1 MEIIYE
7 NTIRLKI
14 KMIYGKNV
22 LRVFREIIFIIFI
35 KVFYVMIG
43 RRA

>member
-22 LRVFREIIFIIFI
+22 LRAYLKII
-35 KVFYVMIG
+35 IG
-43 RRA
+43 YQLYK